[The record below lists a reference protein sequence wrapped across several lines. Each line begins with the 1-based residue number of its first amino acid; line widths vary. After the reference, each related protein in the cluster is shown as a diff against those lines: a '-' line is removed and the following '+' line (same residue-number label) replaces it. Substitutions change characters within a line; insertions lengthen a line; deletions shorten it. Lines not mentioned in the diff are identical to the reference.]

1 VEEDMEAPSEKLS
14 MVALQK
20 KIKEDLKQIVDD
32 NNVRHDIVREA
43 EEVRR

>member
-1 VEEDMEAPSEKLS
+1 MEAPSEKLS

-32 NNVRHDIVREA
+32 NNIRHDIVREA